1 MINLP
6 ISTRLLLSYLLV
18 AVLPLGGL
26 AWVYLASFETS
37 LRETL
42 LANMAAIADKKA
54 GQIGGYMAE
63 RIDDVRHLSR
73 RAAIRDSLAELTQAF
88 RAGGLDA
95 TAYREAAD
103 RLQRTLDESNAAKG
117 FYDLLLIDAA
127 GNVVFSLL
135 REPDLGTNLL
145 DGPYRD
151 SLLASVVARTLRS
164 RQPLI
169 SRFAPYAPSGNRPAA
184 FLVAPVMGNGGLIG
198 VLAMQLDVD
207 RLMTVTVDRTGLG
220 ETGETVLAQKDG
232 NEAFYTVP
240 LRHVPDAAYRYRVPL
255 ERAALPMQRA
265 LSGSPGQGI
274 IRDYAGIEG
283 VAAWRHLPTLDW
295 GMVVKVD
302 TSEAMAPV
310 VRLRRLTYLALALFL
325 LLSGGA
331 AYFLGRRFSRPIQTL
346 TGVADRI
353 AAGDLRQRVPQTEG
367 VEVGRLAHAFNHMAD
382 ALAESRENLEAQVEA
397 RSQELRT
404 LTTLQNAIL
413 ERAGALIVVLDRE
426 GRIRRFNR
434 ACEELTHYAFADVE
448 GCFVWDLFL
457 TPEEREV
464 VHAEA
469 FSALVTN
476 PHTLRNRYTNHWV
489 MRDGT
494 LRLIEWSNTLLLD
507 ARGEMEFMV
516 CIGIDVTEKN
526 LAEAALKESELRLR
540 EAQRIAQV
548 GSWELDL
555 ASGRLSWSDEIFR
568 LFEIDPAA
576 FGASYEAFLE
586 RVHPDDRERVR
597 STYAESLEN
606 CVPYEVIHRLLMP
619 DGRIKWVSERCETH
633 YDENGKALR
642 STGTVQD
649 ITERKQGEEA
659 LRLYANVFEHSGEAI
674 LITDSER
681 RIVAVNSA
689 FTRLTGY
696 AIDEIRGQDP
706 GLLAPGKAPGET
718 YRTMWSHL
726 EQTGYWQGEIVDRR
740 KDGTLF
746 PKWMSASVVRDA
758 EGRIIH
764 YVASFTD
771 ITARKQ
777 AEAQISRLAYHDA
790 LTGLINR
797 FSLQSQLEQALA
809 MARRE
814 QRAMAVIFLDLD
826 RFKTINDTMGHAM
839 GDQLLME
846 VAHRLREN
854 VRDSDIVARLGGDEF
869 VVVLTEVDDATAAAR
884 VADKL
889 LQALSRRYRIGEH
902 ELHSTTSIG
911 LAFYPNDGEDGD
923 TLMKH
928 ADAAMYHAKSQ
939 GRNNVQFFTAE
950 LNQTA
955 VKRLKLDHD
964 LRIAVETRQFE
975 LHYQPQLDSRTGRTV
990 GVEALLRWRHPRE
1003 GVVLPAE
1010 FIPVAEETGLV
1021 LALGEWVLDEACCQL
1036 RAWRNAGIGKL
1047 TMAVNLSALQLH
1059 SATLVNQVA
1068 RALEKYGLDG
1078 DDLELEITE
1087 SVAMH
1092 DPDVSI
1098 SQLKALRDLGV
1109 RLSIDDFGTGYSS
1122 LSYLKLLPIHTLKL
1136 DQSFVR
1142 DIESD
1147 SNDVAI
1153 CTATIALA
1161 HSLGLEVI
1169 AEGVETEAQRQFLA
1183 SHHCDFM
1190 QGYLFSKPLPADAAL
1205 AFIQR
1210 RQAA

>member
-63 RIDDVRHLSR
+63 RIDDARHLSR
-73 RAAIRDSLAELTQAF
+73 RAAIRDGLAELTQAF
-88 RAGGLDA
+88 HAGGLDA
-95 TAYREAAD
+95 AAYREAAE
-103 RLQRTLDESNAAKG
+103 RLRRMLDESNAAKG

-135 REPDLGTNLL
+135 REPDLGTSLL

-151 SLLASVVARTLRS
+151 SQLAAGVAQALRS
-164 RQPLI
+164 RQSVI
-169 SRFAPYAPSGNRPAA
+169 SRFAPYAPSGARPAA
-184 FLVAPVMGNGGLIG
+184 FLVEPVMGDDGMIG

-207 RLMTVTVDRTGLG
+207 KLMTVTVDRTGLG

-274 IRDYAGIEG
+274 ILDYAGIEG
-283 VAAWRHLPTLDW
+283 VAAWRHLPVLDW
-295 GMVVKVD
+295 GMVVKID
-302 TSEAMAPV
+302 TAEALAPA

-325 LLSGGA
+325 LLSGA
-331 AYFLGRRFSRPIQTL
+331 TAYFLGRRFSRPIHAL
-346 TGVADRI
+346 AGVADRI
-353 AAGDLRQRVPQTEG
+353 AAGDLQQRVPQTERG
-367 VEVGRLAHAFNHMAD
+367 EFGRLAHAFNHMAD
-382 ALAESRENLEAQVEA
+382 ALAESRENLEAQVEL
-397 RSQELRT
+397 RSQELRA

-413 ERAGALIVVLDRE
+413 DRAGALIVVLDRE
-426 GRIRRFNR
+426 GRICRFNR
-434 ACEELTHYAFADVE
+434 ACEELTQYAFADVE
-448 GCFVWDLFL
+448 GRFVWDLFL

-476 PHTLRNRYTNHWV
+476 PHALRNRYTNHW
-489 MRDGT
+489 MARDGT

-516 CIGIDVTEKN
+516 CIGIDVTEKAR
-526 LAEAALKESELRLR
+526 AEAALKESELRLR

-568 LFEIDPAA
+568 LFEIDPAE

-597 STYAESLEN
+597 LAYAESLEN
-606 CVPYEVIHRLLMP
+606 CAPYEVIHRLLMP

-696 AIDEIRGQDP
+696 ALDEIRGKDP
-706 GLLAPGKAPGET
+706 GLLAPGKTPGET
-718 YRTMWSHL
+718 YRTMWSL
-726 EQTGYWQGEIVDRR
+726 LDQTGYWQGEIVDRR
-740 KDGTLF
+740 KDGTLY

-771 ITARKQ
+771 ISARKQ

-809 MARRE
+809 RARRE
-814 QRAMAVIFLDLD
+814 RRALAVIFLDLD

-889 LQALSRRYRIGEH
+889 LHALSRRYRIGEH

-911 LAFYPNDGEDGD
+911 LAFYPDDGEDGE
-923 TLMKH
+923 TLMKN

-939 GRNNVQFFTAE
+939 GRDNVQFFTAE

-955 VKRLKLDHD
+955 VRRLKLDHD
-964 LRIAVETRQFE
+964 LRVAVETRQFE

-990 GVEALLRWRHPRE
+990 GIEALLRWRHPRE
-1003 GVVLPAE
+1003 GLVLPAE
-1010 FIPVAEETGLV
+1010 FIPVAEETGLI
-1021 LALGEWVLDEACCQL
+1021 LALGEWVLGEACCQL
-1036 RAWRNAGIGKL
+1036 RAWRDAGIGKL

-1059 SATLVNQVA
+1059 SATLVRQVA
-1068 RALEKYGLDG
+1068 QALEKYGLDG

-1122 LSYLKLLPIHTLKL
+1122 LSHLKLLPIHTLKL

-1205 AFIQR
+1205 AFILR